1 MNIKYIFL
9 TLLSITFY
17 SCNSQ
22 EHIDFKVG
30 YLPNHNYI
38 LTQNI
43 VSENNVKYIASDKI
57 LQKLK
62 ENGVE
67 NPTVTT
73 ETNYLK
79 SISKTGNLKSNRLPI
94 EVEILDSSN
103 PVLKKGSDVYGH
115 TLNNKVKIDSITSTA
130 LTDDRRKALMPAI
143 ESALQQIEYPSKVFR
158 VGESFEQES
167 ETSMSVAEETLL
179 LKIKSKYTLG
189 RIENSTGYFSLIQEY
204 VIESAPK
211 DLEFEFSGYGTGQ
224 IQFDERLQFFTKFF
238 LEMEMDLKME
248 LKTFTIEVKT
258 RNTTDQSTEVEKASR

>member
-38 LTQNI
+38 FTQII
-43 VSENNVKYIASDKI
+43 VSFIIKNYIASDKI

-130 LTDDRRKALMPAI
+130 LTDDRRKAL
-143 ESALQQIEYPSKVFR
+143 
-158 VGESFEQES
+158 
-167 ETSMSVAEETLL
+167 
-179 LKIKSKYTLG
+179 
-189 RIENSTGYFSLIQEY
+189 
-204 VIESAPK
+204 
-211 DLEFEFSGYGTGQ
+211 
-224 IQFDERLQFFTKFF
+224 
-238 LEMEMDLKME
+238 
-248 LKTFTIEVKT
+248 
-258 RNTTDQSTEVEKASR
+258 